1 MILNA
6 SGVPKDFFLPLF
18 IKIVMKYP
26 HVKKNKLSRHALQLL
41 AAVHEHYVRTE
52 QQGVVGVTFM
62 GDLHDMS
69 QDLRNQVTL
78 KY

>member
-1 MILNA
+1 MFKNP
-6 SGVPKDFFLPLF
+6 PKTLKAR
-18 IKIVMKYP
+18 I
-26 HVKKNKLSRHALQLL
+26 QLL
-41 AAVHEHYVRTE
+41 ASVHEHCVRTE
-52 QQGVVGVTFM
+52 QQGVVGVIVM

>member
-1 MILNA
+1 
-6 SGVPKDFFLPLF
+6 
-18 IKIVMKYP
+18 MKYP
-26 HVKKNKLSRHALQLL
+26 HVKKKKKLSRHASQLL

-52 QQGVVGVTFM
+52 QQGVVGVICM